1 MKDFANVKPGDLLRV
16 VEENKKH
23 DFKKGDIVKV
33 MREFGRYSICE
44 KDNHTQIMAA
54 EEVSN
59 DLMDVDEIISKA
71 NEINEKLKQ
80 VDNMPELE
88 QPEMSKIAGYS
99 LVTTD
104 SHSCEGCAF
113 DSGGDCDCPTIR
125 TNCGDNKI
133 YVAQ

>member
-1 MKDFANVKPGDLLRV
+1 MKDFANVKPGDFLRV

-33 MREFGRYSICE
+33 LRGFGRYSICE
-44 KDNHTQIMAA
+44 KDHHVQIMDA

-59 DLMDVDEIISKA
+59 DLMDVDEIIRKA

-88 QPEMSKIAGYS
+88 QPEISKIAGYS
-99 LVTTD
+99 LINIGSPT
-104 SHSCEGCAF
+104 CEGCAF
-113 DSGGDCDCPTIR
+113 DFGGECDCPTMR
-125 TNCGDNKI
+125 TYCGDNKI